1 MADEKSVFKKE
12 IFIITLRRV
21 GLKFYLNTKE
31 FKEES
36 KISIQQLL
44 LEKMIRT
51 QNFKGG
57 REIVKRICNEV
68 LKLKMQKREVLQV
81 LVHDL
86 KNGLSLYREVFSG
99 ECLLV

>member
-1 MADEKSVFKKE
+1 MKSHFQE
-12 IFIITLRRV
+12 GNIYYYITES
-21 GLKFYLNTKE
+21 GIEFYLNTKE

-68 LKLKMQKREVLQV
+68 LKLKCRREKYCRYL
-81 LVHDL
+81 
-86 KNGLSLYREVFSG
+86 
-99 ECLLV
+99 CMI